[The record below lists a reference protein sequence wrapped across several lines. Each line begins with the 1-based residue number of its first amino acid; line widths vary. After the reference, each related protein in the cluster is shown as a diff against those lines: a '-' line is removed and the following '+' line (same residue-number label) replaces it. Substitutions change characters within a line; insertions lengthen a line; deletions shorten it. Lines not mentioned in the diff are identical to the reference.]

1 MYEALLLLILPLAS
15 ALLTDRI
22 AFSLF
27 LIVTFLYS
35 VENNVEIRIRN
46 VDEKTSYFNTFLLA
60 TVLSAISCISLP
72 REIVY
77 ASVFSI
83 TAHEIRKRSLWNI
96 LTFTIL
102 SFVYFIYFYYVNS
115 YPFDFVQVLFL
126 SLAGGLSASIVECV
140 ETDAD
145 KRVTLLLAMAT
156 TFTIFK
162 IYVPSASIESLA
174 IAFTISFFI
183 SLLALKLRVADESG
197 LMSATL
203 VGTILILFTD
213 IRFFTLILLF
223 YIIGSI
229 SSRYK
234 YSSKEVLGLAEYGRG
249 YANVFGNSLAP
260 LFFALQ
266 YSVTKNEFF
275 LLAFVSSVATAL
287 GDTMASEI
295 GKTAKNVYLIT
306 NFKRVKAGTSG
317 GISLIGEVSAII
329 GALIISISGFLLKM
343 INLYQVVIVTLS
355 AFIAIHVDSVLG
367 ATLEERGYLTNSAVN
382 ALATLSAGLF
392 CYVFLLFM

>member
-1 MYEALLLLILPLAS
+1 
-15 ALLTDRI
+15 
-22 AFSLF
+22 
-27 LIVTFLYS
+27 
-35 VENNVEIRIRN
+35 
-46 VDEKTSYFNTFLLA
+46 
-60 TVLSAISCISLP
+60 
-72 REIVY
+72 
-77 ASVFSI
+77 
-83 TAHEIRKRSLWNI
+83 
-96 LTFTIL
+96 
-102 SFVYFIYFYYVNS
+102 
-115 YPFDFVQVLFL
+115 
-126 SLAGGLSASIVECV
+126 
-140 ETDAD
+140 
-145 KRVTLLLAMAT
+145 
-156 TFTIFK
+156 
-162 IYVPSASIESLA
+162 
-174 IAFTISFFI
+174 
-183 SLLALKLRVADESG
+183 
-197 LMSATL
+197 
-203 VGTILILFTD
+203 
-213 IRFFTLILLF
+213 LILLF

-367 ATLEERGYLTNSAVN
+367 ATLEEKGYLTNSAVN